1 MNRFRHRALA
11 VAAILITLTALTLA
25 VTSGVLAAADQALLA
40 WFAAWR
46 NPAADVFFRWATCL
60 GSFYVL
66 GPGVA
71 VGVLLLRYA
80 GRTGDALRFG
90 IAFYGAALTTLVF
103 KSLLGRERPGLFE
116 PLLQTLPVDA
126 AFPSGH
132 ATHAAALTFCLLW
145 LARRDSRYWKLALSL
160 LLPYVGLV
168 AASRLYLQVHW
179 PSDVL
184 AGILLAWLW
193 VAGASWLAPLPGSH
207 RKDNA

>member
-1 MNRFRHRALA
+1 MNRFRHRARA

-25 VTSGVLAAADQALLA
+25 VTSGVLATVDQALLA

-46 NPAADVFFRWATCL
+46 NPAADVFFRWATWS

-66 GPGVA
+66 GPAVV
-71 VGVLLLRYA
+71 VGVLLLRHA

-90 IAFYGAALTTLVF
+90 IAFYGAALSTLVF

-116 PLLQTLPVDA
+116 PPLQILPVDA

-132 ATHAAALTFCLLW
+132 ATHAAALAFCLIW
-145 LARRDSRYWKLALSL
+145 LARRDGRYWKLAFSL

-193 VAGASWLAPLPGSH
+193 VAGASWLAPLPGNR
-207 RKDNA
+207 RKGKA